1 MEKTKRRKLSQEI
14 TRKHHE
20 IEGHK
25 TSILKK
31 THLNAQ
37 HDEWKPLH
45 QYTSLRH
52 FRNLGPKKT
61 ASEKLPEEKVSD
73 LIQRAKN
80 KKGHWKKKK
89 KKKGHWTSHQQC
101 CLQNPEEKGTH

>member
-37 HDEWKPLH
+37 HDE
-45 QYTSLRH
+45 
-52 FRNLGPKKT
+52 
-61 ASEKLPEEKVSD
+61 
-73 LIQRAKN
+73 
-80 KKGHWKKKK
+80 
-89 KKKGHWTSHQQC
+89 
-101 CLQNPEEKGTH
+101 